1 MAIFTLKA
9 VVEVMDMITTMAVDA
24 VAVQVK
30 KKQAAVVVVQT
41 TIMDITM
48 KSMKPV
54 THLKQVVTAMA
65 AVVAAARY
73 RLMPKMS

>member
-1 MAIFTLKA
+1 MPKA
-9 VVEVMDMITTMAVDA
+9 VVEVMDMIRTMAVDA

-48 KSMKPV
+48 KSMKGMK
-54 THLKQVVTAMA
+54 LKANWQSSGD
-65 AVVAAARY
+65 R
-73 RLMPKMS
+73 

>member
-1 MAIFTLKA
+1 MATFMPKA

-65 AVVAAARY
+65 AVVAAVKY
-73 RLMPKMS
+73 RFLPKVS